1 MSNATLVKPQV
12 VEGES
17 PTPRVKNYWSD
28 VATKVLS
35 DPSSGWKAVTDPKS
49 GRTYYSNKRLNKTTW
64 NLEKELY
71 TQYLERKKEK
81 QNQQLQQQDKQ
92 QNGGN
97 TIGGGDP
104 TVASEADLEEL

>member
-1 MSNATLVKPQV
+1 M
-12 VEGES
+12 
-17 PTPRVKNYWSD
+17 
-28 VATKVLS
+28 
-35 DPSSGWKAVTDPKS
+35 TDPKS